1 MRWYEY
7 VCEYLVLWVALAAV
21 IGIFTPSH
29 IGTLMSTTVPI
40 QLFIMIFGIGLTLTL
55 SDLVRAMSELRI
67 VGMALLFQL
76 LTIPTAGFLTY
87 KFLEGDVAVG
97 MAVIA
102 STPSEITSSLMV
114 YLSGG
119 DVALGTT
126 VMASSILLYTFLTPL
141 LIEWI
146 TGSSIAFEP
155 LNMLFELIFMVALP
169 LILAS
174 TLRTKHSKIEKYHDT
189 YPAISAIAV
198 IVLIFTVSANAV
210 GIITFDLLLVYVPMC
225 LILNLWGYLSGY
237 VIGKIMHSPP
247 TITRV
252 FIFTNGMREF
262 GIGTAISLSFFN
274 PAVAIASAIYGII
287 MMLTS
292 ATLTRLIRLDN

>member
-21 IGIFTPSH
+21 VGIFTPSH

-55 SDLVRAMSELRI
+55 SDLVRAMSEFRI

-76 LTIPTAGFLTY
+76 LTIPTAGFLIY

-155 LNMLFELIFMVALP
+155 LNMLFELVFMVAIP

-174 TLRTKHSKIEKYHDT
+174 TLRTKYSKIGKYHDA

-210 GIITFDLLLVYVPMC
+210 GIITFGLLLVYVPVC

-237 VIGKIMHSPP
+237 VIGKIMHLPP
-247 TITRV
+247 TTTRV